1 MHKVPQVNSVD
12 SLKVDLVVLSN
23 SLKPRLF
30 LEALNLEVEEA
41 SLEEL
46 KQVRVHPK
54 VLEDCLEANRLQASL
69 SLRINLKVE
78 ACLEHHHQEEFL
90 DRAILNNRQL
100 PGSEE

>member
-54 VLEDCLEANRLQASL
+54 V
-69 SLRINLKVE
+69 
-78 ACLEHHHQEEFL
+78 
-90 DRAILNNRQL
+90 
-100 PGSEE
+100 